1 MCVCWCVYI
10 HTQFLAVYR
19 EMGFIAKH
27 LPNKK
32 KKLIIQLECIVQ
44 TIWHLK
50 ILLMFTKCSSNTRQ
64 TFLEE
69 NVSSETEID
78 F

>member
-32 KKLIIQLECIVQ
+32 KKANNSTRVHCANHLAFKNTFDVHKMQL
-44 TIWHLK
+44 
-50 ILLMFTKCSSNTRQ
+50 
-64 TFLEE
+64 
-69 NVSSETEID
+69 
-78 F
+78 

>member
-1 MCVCWCVYI
+1 VGVYI

-19 EMGFIAKH
+19 GMGFIAKH

-32 KKLIIQLECIVQ
+32 KKLIIQLACIVQ

-50 ILLMFTKCSSNTRQ
+50 IILMFTKCSSNTRQ